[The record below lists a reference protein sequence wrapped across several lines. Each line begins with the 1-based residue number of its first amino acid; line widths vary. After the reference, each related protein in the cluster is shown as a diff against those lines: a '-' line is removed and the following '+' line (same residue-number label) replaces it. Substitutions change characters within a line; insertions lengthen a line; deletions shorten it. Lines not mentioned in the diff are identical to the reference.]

1 MSLTKIYLRYY
12 PPGLALNC
20 RTTDGKEMLNHV
32 DLLDLKANTR
42 VEHVINNITDEL
54 QSQEET
60 NRNTTALDAAN
71 GHQLK
76 EALAYVDSPQKTNGH
91 TMNEFPLQQI
101 VNNYTEPLR
110 QAIGKLQRKL
120 LEPTQKKFY
129 MHRRVAHLLPL
140 TNVCFDRSGTRCL
153 TGSYDRI
160 CRIINTQDVGEAQ
173 LLKGHDNV
181 VFSVAFNQ
189 PKCDKVVTGSFDGTA
204 RVWQASNGQS
214 LCTLYGHTAEL
225 VMAEFDPIQSTKV
238 ATASMDST
246 VRLYDTETALELQL
260 LRHHGAEV
268 IACRFRRCGNMLL
281 SASFDSTA
289 AIWDIRSGWY

>member
-1 MSLTKIYLRYY
+1 M
-12 PPGLALNC
+12 
-20 RTTDGKEMLNHV
+20 
-32 DLLDLKANTR
+32 
-42 VEHVINNITDEL
+42 EHVINNITDEL

-189 PKCDKVVTGSFDGTA
+189 PKWYFPWSLYEFLHFHNYTQLIFAFNSDKVVTGSFDGTA